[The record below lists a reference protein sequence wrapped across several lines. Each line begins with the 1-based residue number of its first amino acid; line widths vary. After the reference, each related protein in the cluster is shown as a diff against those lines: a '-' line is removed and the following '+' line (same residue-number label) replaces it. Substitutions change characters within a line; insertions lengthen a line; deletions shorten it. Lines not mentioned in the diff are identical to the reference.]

1 MLGTEFIEK
10 YFLGFMYFTW
20 CDQVTN
26 TAAAVM
32 YCFALFSEPNPE
44 FDSYLQGPVPMAVT
58 TTTLTV
64 QTNSS
69 PAVAV
74 SSAGEC

>member
-1 MLGTEFIEK
+1 
-10 YFLGFMYFTW
+10 
-20 CDQVTN
+20 
-26 TAAAVM
+26 M
-32 YCFALFSEPNPE
+32 YCLSLLSETNPE
-44 FDSYLQGPVPMAVT
+44 FDSYLQGPVPTVVT
-58 TTTLTV
+58 TTTVTQ

>member
-1 MLGTEFIEK
+1 
-10 YFLGFMYFTW
+10 MYFTW
-20 CDQVTN
+20 CDQITN
-26 TAAAVM
+26 TAAAAAV
-32 YCFALFSEPNPE
+32 YCLSLFSEPNPE

>member
-1 MLGTEFIEK
+1 
-10 YFLGFMYFTW
+10 MYFTW

-26 TAAAVM
+26 IAATM
-32 YCFALFSEPNPE
+32 YCLSLFLEPNPE

-69 PAVAV
+69 PAVAL

>member
-1 MLGTEFIEK
+1 
-10 YFLGFMYFTW
+10 MYFPW
-20 CDQVTN
+20 CDQITN
-26 TAAAVM
+26 IAAAAAGM
-32 YCFALFSEPNPE
+32 YCLSFFSEPNPE